1 MSSFEMATG
10 ADLWTRGSAPGM
22 NRFIR
27 GADDKRVYV
36 VDQPSQREGGPL
48 RAPML
53 VALDAI
59 DGTEQWRLP
68 LAEHGRRSTTATP
81 RPRAP
86 RSIARRSPTT
96 SAASPIATE
105 NGGVWLRSPH
115 HTESDDECGSVWHVR
130 KMSTSASP
138 EPALVDVEEVAT
150 AVIRGIVDMGELAA
164 FFDASF
170 SRLAAA
176 VAAQAVAVVGPAFAL
191 YHGAPGAVADL
202 EVGFPTESTVE
213 VDGDVVA
220 SVLPGVRVARLVH
233 EGSFDQLGSSW
244 GRLAGWIAAEGL
256 SPGADLWEVYVTE
269 PSPAMDPAD
278 PRTEL
283 NWPVTG

>member
-1 MSSFEMATG
+1 
-10 ADLWTRGSAPGM
+10 
-22 NRFIR
+22 
-27 GADDKRVYV
+27 
-36 VDQPSQREGGPL
+36 
-48 RAPML
+48 
-53 VALDAI
+53 
-59 DGTEQWRLP
+59 
-68 LAEHGRRSTTATP
+68 
-81 RPRAP
+81 
-86 RSIARRSPTT
+86 
-96 SAASPIATE
+96 
-105 NGGVWLRSPH
+105 
-115 HTESDDECGSVWHVR
+115 
-130 KMSTSASP
+130 MSTSSRP

-150 AVIRGIVDMGELAA
+150 AVIHGIVDMGELAA

-176 VAAQAVAVVGPAFAL
+176 VAAQGVAVVGPAFAL

-202 EVGFPTESTVE
+202 EVGFPTAGIVE

-220 SVLPGVRVARLVH
+220 SVLPGGRVARLVH
-233 EGSFDQLGSSW
+233 EGSFDQLESSW

-278 PRTEL
+278 LRTEL